1 MIARVSMLLKSLASL
16 TCFRACFHPGLAK
29 DLSEPR
35 YLTVNTTFLY
45 NSHVVD
51 CKYRTT
57 WGGGGVGEKCLK
69 ELIANLPTSLFTS
82 FSLMASFQSF
92 AKYKFYS
99 AGR

>member
-1 MIARVSMLLKSLASL
+1 MLLTVSIAR
-16 TCFRACFHPGLAK
+16 H
-29 DLSEPR
+29 
-35 YLTVNTTFLY
+35 
-45 NSHVVD
+45 
-51 CKYRTT
+51 
-57 WGGGGVGEKCLK
+57 GGGGGVGGKVLKGQSPTLPTPLFFSTRLLLAGKIGRHGGGGVVGEKCLK